1 VAEEVSGVTGRVAIV
16 TGATQ
21 GIGRAAATQLA
32 AAGAKVTIAARTA
45 DRLDA
50 VAKEIGALS
59 VPTDVADSNQVNAL
73 VQKTLDAYG
82 RVDILVNNVGGS
94 YGSTFRRGP
103 LLNLT
108 EQDFDNGVAVNL
120 KSVFMCSRAVAPH
133 MIERGSGSII
143 NVSSIMAQQIHGT
156 RVGAALYGA
165 TKAAVVN
172 LTWSMAAEWA
182 PVRVNVIVPGF
193 IDSPRSVP
201 TRSAEGNKQ
210 RVAVVGQGRFG
221 TPDEAAAVILFL
233 ASDASS
239 YVSGACIEVHGGF
252 KSPLPPM
259 ESLTPGATRSH

>member
-1 VAEEVSGVTGRVAIV
+1 VANDLAGKVAIV

-32 AAGAKVTIAARTA
+32 KAGAKVAIAARTK
-45 DRLDA
+45 DRLDQ

-59 VPTDVADSNQVNAL
+59 IPTDVADSKQVNAF

-94 YGSTFRRGP
+94 YGATFRRGP
-103 LLNLT
+103 LLDLT
-108 EQDFDNGVAVNL
+108 EQDFDSGVAVNL
-120 KSVFMCSRAVAPH
+120 KSVFMCSRAVAPD

-201 TRSAEGNKQ
+201 TRSPEGNQQ

-233 ASDASS
+233 ASDAAS

>member
-1 VAEEVSGVTGRVAIV
+1 VAEEVPGVSGRVAIV

-21 GIGRAAATQLA
+21 GIGRAAAAQLA
-32 AAGAKVTIAARTA
+32 AAGAKVAIAARTA
-45 DRLDA
+45 DRLEA
-50 VAKEIGALS
+50 VAKEIGALA
-59 VPTDVADSNQVNAL
+59 VPTDVANSEQVDSL
-73 VQKTLDAYG
+73 VRRTLGTFG

-103 LLNLT
+103 LLDLT
-108 EQDFDNGVAVNL
+108 EQDFDNAVAVNL

-133 MIERGSGSII
+133 MIERESGSII

-165 TKAAVVN
+165 TKAAVIN

-221 TPDEAAAVILFL
+221 TPDEAAAVVLFL

-259 ESLTPGATRSH
+259 EALTAGATRSH